1 MAEIGSV
8 LGGRYRLVELLGQGG
23 MATIHRAQDIRL
35 GRDVAVKVLR
45 PEYGRDPDFFARF
58 RQEAQSAASL
68 NHPNIVSVHDYGQGP
83 DGPFIV
89 MEYVEGE
96 DLASLLRRNGALTP
110 RRAARIAAEVAR
122 ALDAAHARGIVH
134 RDVKPGNILIAS
146 DGRVKVT
153 DFGIAR
159 AIAEAQLTLPGMTL
173 GSVHYF
179 SPEQA
184 RGEPATA
191 ASDIYALGIVLYE
204 CLAGRRPWEGDSAVS
219 VALARLTGAAPGPS
233 DVVAAVPPA
242 LDAIVRRALAPAAE
256 DRFPTAA
263 AMADA
268 LESFLAAG
276 TAGSTATG
284 TAGSTAAGTTG
295 SGAAVPPR
303 SAAAAGS
310 TAATPLAPPGW
321 SPSGAGSPPG
331 AGATSGPGTVL
342 AAGAAPRPSRP
353 AAGPEP
359 SRQAVASRPRPVRP
373 AAARSLPYPED
384 AYAVGPAGELEPGLG
399 GGPDGPGG
407 GVGGPTPPPWPAP
420 EPTGGGTSPWVW
432 VSGLLGLL
440 VLAVAAYLLY
450 QVLSGTATAPPV
462 EQVAVP
468 DFVGRTLDEARTAA
482 DTLGLQLVTTT
493 QQSDRPVGTILDQQ
507 PPANTKVDKGSQVTV
522 TVATGAETVQVPDLR
537 LRPEPEALAAIF
549 QAGLTNGSRTE
560 AFDPIVPSGS
570 VVSQDPQAGS
580 QVARGTPVNYVVSK
594 GPEPTPSPTPSLT
607 PEPTA
612 TPAPSPSASPT
623 PSLVPVG
630 DYRCLTLD
638 AATQQLTG
646 EGFVLGT
653 VSTNPTGGA
662 YDGTWLVQAQLPLPG
677 ELRPPGTAIRVT
689 VIDPANPCP

>member
-96 DLASLLRRNGALTP
+96 DLASLLRRNGALAP
-110 RRAARIAAEVAR
+110 RQAARIAAEVAR

-134 RDVKPGNILIAS
+134 RDVKPGNILIAN

-184 RGEPATA
+184 RGEPASA

-204 CLAGRRPWEGDSAVS
+204 CLTGRRPWEGDSAAS
-219 VALARLTGAAPGPS
+219 VAMARLTGAAPGPS
-233 DVVAAVPPA
+233 DVMASVPPA

-256 DRFPTAA
+256 DRFPSAA

-268 LESFLAAG
+268 LESFLAGSSATVGPIRPPAAAAPGGPVGPSALAPAAG
-276 TAGSTATG
+276 PVPGAVVAAG
-284 TAGSTAAGTTG
+284 AGTTPG
-295 SGAAVPPR
+295 RIRPAVPPR
-303 SAAAAGS
+303 SSPPVIASPSGTARAAAA
-310 TAATPLAPPGW
+310 
-321 SPSGAGSPPG
+321 
-331 AGATSGPGTVL
+331 
-342 AAGAAPRPSRP
+342 RP
-353 AAGPEP
+353 
-359 SRQAVASRPRPVRP
+359 
-373 AAARSLPYPED
+373 LPYPED
-384 AYAVGPAGELEPGLG
+384 AYAVGPAADLEPGSSG
-399 GGPDGPGG
+399 S
-407 GVGGPTPPPWPAP
+407 TPPSWPGP
-420 EPTGGGTSPWVW
+420 EPAGDGTSPWVW

-440 VLAVAAYLLY
+440 VLVAAAYLLY
-450 QVLSGTATAPPV
+450 QVVSGGTTATPV
-462 EQVAVP
+462 EQVTVP
-468 DFVGRTLDEARTAA
+468 DFVGRTLDEARATA

-493 QQSDRPVGTILDQQ
+493 QPSDRPVGTILDQQ
-507 PPANTKVDKGSQVTV
+507 PPANTRVDKGSQITV
-522 TVATGAETVQVPDLR
+522 TVATGTETVQVPDLR
-537 LRPEPEALAAIF
+537 LKPEPDALAAIF

-594 GPEPTPSPTPSLT
+594 GPEPSPSPTPSPTVTL
-607 PEPTA
+607 EPTA
-612 TPAPSPSASPT
+612 TPPPSPSSSPT

-638 AATQQLTG
+638 AATQQLTSD
-646 EGFVLGT
+646 GFVLGT

-677 ELRPPGTAIRVT
+677 EQRPPGTAIRLT
-689 VIDPANPCP
+689 LIDPSSPCP

>member
-23 MATIHRAQDIRL
+23 MATIYRAQDIRL

-68 NHPNIVSVHDYGQGP
+68 NHPNIVSVHDYGQDP

-89 MEYVEGE
+89 MEYVAGE
-96 DLASLLRRNGALTP
+96 DLASLLRNGALAP
-110 RRAARIAAEVAR
+110 RQAARIAAEVAR

-134 RDVKPGNILIAS
+134 RDVKPGNILIAN

-184 RGEPATA
+184 RGEPASV

-204 CLAGRRPWEGDSAVS
+204 CLTGRRPWEGDSAAS
-219 VALARLTGAAPGPS
+219 VAMARLTGAAPGPS
-233 DVVAAVPPA
+233 DVMVSVPPA
-242 LDAIVRRALAPAAE
+242 LDAIVRRALAPAPE
-256 DRFPTAA
+256 DRFPSAA

-276 TAGSTATG
+276 SHAGPGGVAGAGGAGAARGAREVAVAG
-284 TAGSTAAGTTG
+284 TAALIA
-295 SGAAVPPR
+295 PR
-303 SAAAAGS
+303 SAAAAGGV
-310 TAATPLAPPGW
+310 TAG
-321 SPSGAGSPPG
+321 G
-331 AGATSGPGTVL
+331 V
-342 AAGAAPRPSRP
+342 AAGAPPADLTPAPVRLR
-353 AAGPEP
+353 PEP
-359 SRQAVASRPRPVRP
+359 ARP
-373 AAARSLPYPED
+373 LPYPED
-384 AYAVGPAGELEPGLG
+384 AYAVGPSGGPEAGFG
-399 GGPDGPGG
+399 GGS
-407 GVGGPTPPPWPAP
+407 GGPTPPPWPAP
-420 EPTGGGTSPWVW
+420 EPSGGGTSPWVW
-432 VSGLLGLL
+432 ISGLLGLV

-450 QVLSGTATAPPV
+450 QVVSGGTTAPPA
-462 EQVAVP
+462 EQVSVP
-468 DFVGRTLDEARTAA
+468 DFVGRTLEEARSTAY
-482 DTLGLQLVTTT
+482 TLGLQLVTTT
-493 QQSDRPVGTILDQQ
+493 QPSDRPVGTILDQQ
-507 PPANTKVDKGSQVTV
+507 PPANAKVDKGSQVTV
-522 TVATGAETVQVPDLR
+522 IVATGTETVLVPDLR
-537 LRPEPEALAAIF
+537 LKAEPDALAAIF

-570 VVSQDPQAGS
+570 VISQDPQAGTK
-580 QVARGTPVNYVVSK
+580 VARGTPVNYVVSK
-594 GPEPTPSPTPSLT
+594 GPEPTPSPSPSPSPSVTL
-607 PEPTA
+607 EPTA
-612 TPAPSPSASPT
+612 TPLPTASASPT

-638 AATQQLTG
+638 AATQQLTS

-653 VSTNPTGGA
+653 VSTSPPGGV

-689 VIDPANPCP
+689 LKDPSNACP